1 MRRGRRE
8 GGREGGTEKEREQSI
23 GAAVDAAV
31 RTDAD
36 GRRRS
41 SSDCGAA
48 SIAFKATPRIESQI
62 SYIDFVS
69 GVTDSVSLRKYV
81 SFLSLSLS
89 LPPSL
94 SHPHPSFSGGHDT
107 REETKVPTG
116 GKAICCR
123 CGSRHAARPCLSLA
137 SISMFPLFYI
147 CVMFE
152 SSLPPRVRRRRCIM
166 QQEADHEHDMQNARG
181 KRWKKSCT

>member
-1 MRRGRRE
+1 MRRGR
-8 GGREGGTEKEREQSI
+8 REGGTEKEREQSI

-81 SFLSLSLS
+81 SFLSLS
-89 LPPSL
+89 PSL